1 MKGEVAIPLR
11 NIAGLI
17 RQSRNYLAFFLPL
30 AGHYKFNIMIR
41 SILYV
46 IAVLLVIGWA
56 LGLFVY
62 NLGSIIH
69 ILLVLAIISIII
81 SFIGGSKETSV

>member
-11 NIAGLI
+11 IAGLI
-17 RQSRNYLAFFLPL
+17 RQSRNY
-30 AGHYKFNIMIR
+30 GIKFCLRQVTIKCNIMLR

-46 IAVLLVIGWA
+46 IAVILVIGWA

-62 NLGSIIH
+62 NVGSIIH

-81 SFIGGSKETSV
+81 SFIGGSKSTV

>member
-11 NIAGLI
+11 IAGSI
-17 RQSRNYLAFFLPL
+17 RRSRNYWKLFLPQ
-30 AGHYKFNIMIR
+30 AGHYKYIIMIR

-46 IAVLLVIGWA
+46 IAVILVISWA

-62 NLGSIIH
+62 NIGSIIH
-69 ILLVLAIISIII
+69 ILLVLAVISIII
-81 SFIGGSKETSV
+81 SFIGGSKSPTV

>member
-1 MKGEVAIPLR
+1 ML
-11 NIAGLI
+11 
-17 RQSRNYLAFFLPL
+17 
-30 AGHYKFNIMIR
+30 R

-56 LGLFVY
+56 FGLFVY
-62 NLGSIIH
+62 NVGAIIH

-81 SFIGGSKETSV
+81 SFLGNERV

>member
-1 MKGEVAIPLR
+1 
-11 NIAGLI
+11 
-17 RQSRNYLAFFLPL
+17 
-30 AGHYKFNIMIR
+30 MIR

-46 IAVLLVIGWA
+46 VAVLLVIGWA

-81 SFIGGSKETSV
+81 SFIGGRKETSV